1 MGPGPGPGWGRS
13 GDRVGPGGDVPCAP
27 TPLSPQCPVLKGR
40 VQKILYWRWGE
51 PPPPV
56 AVPPPEGPP
65 EGPPKVLQGRSERE
79 FFVKWVGLS
88 YWHCSWIKELQ
99 VPGDGCPGGVG
110 TPLRG
115 GWVAW
120 GHPRGDLGDRDTPEG
135 ILGGMG
141 TPWGGS
147 GGRGNTPRG
156 TWGVW
161 GQPQG
166 WPGGH
171 RDTPRGGLGDMG
183 TSLGVAWN
191 MGAPP

>member
-1 MGPGPGPGWGRS
+1 MGTGTWWGQGRGWS
-13 GDRVGPGGDVPCAP
+13 QDGDAVGTGGDVPCAP

-99 VPGDGCPGGVG
+99 VPGAGCPGGRGDTPGGVPGGHGDTPQVTWG
-110 TPLRG
+110 T
-115 GWVAW
+115 W
-120 GHPRGDLGDRDTPEG
+120 GHPRGG
-135 ILGGMG
+135 
-141 TPWGGS
+141 
-147 GGRGNTPRG
+147 
-156 TWGVW
+156 
-161 GQPQG
+161 
-166 WPGGH
+166 PGGH
-171 RDTPRGGLGDMG
+171 GDTPGSG
-183 TSLGVAWN
+183 
-191 MGAPP
+191 